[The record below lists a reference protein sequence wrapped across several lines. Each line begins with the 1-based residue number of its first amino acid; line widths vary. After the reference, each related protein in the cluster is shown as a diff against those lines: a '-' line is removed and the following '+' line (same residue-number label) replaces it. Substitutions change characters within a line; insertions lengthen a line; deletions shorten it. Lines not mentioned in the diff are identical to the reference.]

1 MQIYGL
7 KHSSRNYGVYSQS
20 SLHELYDK
28 VCATLHYDVNEN
40 FVYPSVLPQGAL
52 YGWKSDFEMILWP
65 RNDEGKKKADEMIQ
79 FMKRRGMIT
88 NTVLKEMKL
97 VYKVVTEA
105 THVAE
110 MILTFEAEHEMFEE
124 IEN

>member
-1 MQIYGL
+1 M
-7 KHSSRNYGVYSQS
+7 
-20 SLHELYDK
+20 
-28 VCATLHYDVNEN
+28 
-40 FVYPSVLPQGAL
+40 LPQGAL

-110 MILTFEAEHEMFEE
+110 MILTFEAEHEMFDE